1 MISEK
6 VSDRAKKT
14 LDIVEKFVKEEC
26 LPADVVY
33 KAQLGEGAQ
42 RWSVP
47 PIIEDLKKKAQKLG
61 LWNMFLGK
69 EYAQGAGF
77 TNVEYGLMAEH
88 LGKSIVA
95 SEATNNAAP
104 DTGNMELLAKYAT
117 KEQKDK
123 WLAPLL
129 RGEIRSAYIMTEPDV
144 ASSDA
149 TNINLEIRREGDE
162 YVLNGQKW
170 WISGVGDPRC
180 NLYIVFG
187 KSNPDAADRLGKHSI
202 VLVPSNA
209 KGITITRMLSVYGYD
224 EAPHGHAH
232 LIFDNVRVPASNIVL
247 GQDRGFEVMV
257 GRMGPGRIHHAM
269 RCIGAVS

>member
-1 MISEK
+1 MLQRY
-6 VSDRAKKT
+6 VALYCFGDPSDRG
-14 LDIVEKFVKEEC
+14 
-26 LPADVVY
+26 
-33 KAQLGEGAQ
+33 Q
-42 RWSVP
+42 
-47 PIIEDLKKKAQKLG
+47 
-61 LWNMFLGK
+61 
-69 EYAQGAGF
+69 
-77 TNVEYGLMAEH
+77 
-88 LGKSIVA
+88 
-95 SEATNNAAP
+95 ATNNAAP

-129 RGEIRSAYIMTEPDV
+129 RGEIRSCYVMTEPDV

-149 TNINLEIRREGDE
+149 TNIKLEIKREGNE

-170 WISGVGDPRC
+170 WISGAGDPRC
-180 NLYIVFG
+180 SLYIVFG
-187 KSNPDAADRLGKHSI
+187 KSNPNAADRLGKHSI
-202 VLVPSNA
+202 VLVPANT

-232 LIFDNVRVPASNIVL
+232 LIFDNVRVPAENIIL

-269 RCIGAVS
+269 RCIGAVSMHSSCVIRIYIDRP